1 MNSASTL
8 IAGIQQFL
16 PCPTPD
22 AWVSVALRPDQEPTL
37 LIDHANCEKK
47 AAATA
52 LALMHRYTDNPALL
66 NKMSRLAREEL
77 RHFEQ
82 VIKIMAARDVP
93 YKPLSASRYAQGLHK
108 GLRRQEP
115 GRLIDTLIVGALIEA
130 RSCERFARLA
140 PELDKELGD
149 FYFSLLKSEARHY
162 TDYLRLAESLT
173 DGEDLAGRLEY
184 FCGLEAELVES
195 ADTVFRFHSGPV
207 VIKH

>member
-1 MNSASTL
+1 MTSAANL
-8 IAGIQQFL
+8 VAGIQEFL

-22 AWVSVALRPDQEPTL
+22 AWVAVALLPDHEPTL

-52 LALMHRYTDNPALL
+52 LALMHRYIDNPVLL

-82 VIKIMAARDVP
+82 VIKIMAARDIS
-93 YKPLSASRYAQGLHK
+93 YEPLSASRYAQGLHK
-108 GLRRQEP
+108 GVRRQEP

-140 PELDKELGD
+140 HELDRELGE

-162 TDYLRLAESLT
+162 TDYLRLAESLA
-173 DGEDLAGRLEY
+173 DGGHLADRLAY
-184 FCGLEAELVES
+184 FRSLEAELVES

-207 VIKH
+207 TPQH

>member
-1 MNSASTL
+1 MG
-8 IAGIQQFL
+8 GIQAFL
-16 PCPTPD
+16 PCRTPD
-22 AWVSVALRPDQEPTL
+22 AWVAAALQPDQEPTL

-52 LALMHRYTDNPALL
+52 LTLMHRYTDNPVLL

-82 VIKIMAARDVP
+82 VIKIMAARDIP
-93 YKPLSASRYAQGLHK
+93 YEPLSASRYAQGLHK
-108 GLRRQEP
+108 GVRRQEP

-162 TDYLRLAESLT
+162 SDYLRLAESLGS
-173 DGEDLAGRLEY
+173 DEELADRLEH
-184 FCGLEAELVES
+184 FRGLEAELVES
-195 ADTVFRFHSGPV
+195 EDTEFRFHSGPV
-207 VIKH
+207 ATQH